1 MELNLLPSPQ
11 ISVQVSEVVEEPPK
25 QVHPNSTVQEELQPS
40 PFKVLPSSQASPPIL
55 LPSPQI
61 GEQVS
66 ETEVVPP
73 DQTHPVSLA
82 QLLLHPSPE
91 AVFPSSQ

>member
-11 ISVQVSEVVEEPPK
+11 ISVQVSGVVGEPPT

-40 PFKVLPSSQASPPIL
+40 PFNEAPSSQASPSIF

-66 ETEVVPP
+66 ATEEAPP
-73 DQTHPVSLA
+73 TQVYPISTEQV
-82 QLLLHPSPE
+82 LLYPSPE